1 MAIPGVCNSRQYYLV
16 PAFLWMFLVPF
27 LHLASR
33 AKSVAGP
40 VYPMLQIAIWFTGH
54 LGTLLVLLA
63 LERVP
68 FLGSYVFVVEGFGS
82 LHI

>member
-1 MAIPGVCNSRQYYLV
+1 
-16 PAFLWMFLVPF
+16 
-27 LHLASR
+27 
-33 AKSVAGP
+33 
-40 VYPMLQIAIWFTGH
+40 MLQIAIYFTGN
-54 LGTLLVLLA
+54 LGPLLVLLA

>member
-1 MAIPGVCNSRQYYLV
+1 
-16 PAFLWMFLVPF
+16 MFFIPF
-27 LHLASR
+27 LHLASL

-40 VYPMLQIAIWFTGH
+40 VYPMLQIAIYFTGN
-54 LGTLLVLLA
+54 LGALLVLLA